1 VINSVLALGF
11 DDTKFNWADLT
22 PIAVEHKK
30 LSSENESDVN
40 KAIDANTS
48 VIGIYASHDIVLA
61 SGLIGAFLTI
71 DAASLLGKSSVGK
84 DDQWVKDAGAL
95 RDLLRVTRTLKAEP
109 KDVIAQT
116 LGENAYAAFNALI
129 ASASRQTKTI
139 LVGPGAIAL
148 GFVAL
153 RSNSKLKDYLLVANT
168 PVVPAITEAIKFMGS
183 KTIMNSKENVHPL
196 AELALAVS
204 ALKAS
209 EL

>member
-1 VINSVLALGF
+1 MINSVLALGF
-11 DDTKFNWADLT
+11 DTTKFNWADLT

-30 LSSENESDVN
+30 LSSENENDVN
-40 KAIDANTS
+40 KAIDADTS
-48 VIGIYASHDIVLA
+48 VIGIYATHDIVLA

-71 DAASLLGKSSVGK
+71 DAASLLGKSSVGN

-95 RDLLRVTRTLKAEP
+95 RDLLRITRTLKSDP
-109 KDVIAQT
+109 KEVITKT
-116 LGENAYAAFNALI
+116 LGENAYSAFNALI

-139 LVGPGAIAL
+139 LVGPGAISL

-183 KTIMNSKENVHPL
+183 KVIMNTKENVHPL

>member
-1 VINSVLALGF
+1 MINSVLALGF
-11 DDTKFNWADLT
+11 DDTKFNWSDLT

-30 LSSENESDVN
+30 LSSENENDVN

-71 DAASLLGKSSVGK
+71 DAASLLGKSSVGN
-84 DDQWVKDAGAL
+84 DEQWVKDAGAL
-95 RDLLRVTRTLKAEP
+95 RDLLRVTRTLKSDP
-109 KDVIAQT
+109 KEVITKT
-116 LGENAYAAFNALI
+116 LGEKAYAAFNALI

-168 PVVPAITEAIKFMGS
+168 PITPSLTEAIKFMGC
-183 KTIMNSKENVHPL
+183 KTIMNTKENVHPL

-204 ALKAS
+204 AVKAS

>member
-11 DDTKFNWADLT
+11 DDTKFNWSDLT

-30 LSSENESDVN
+30 LSSDNENDVN

-48 VIGIYASHDIVLA
+48 VIGIYATHDIVLA

-71 DAASLLGKSSVGK
+71 DAASLLGKSSVGN

-95 RDLLRVTRTLKAEP
+95 RDLLRVTRTLKSDP
-109 KDVIAQT
+109 KEVIAQT

-129 ASASRQTKTI
+129 ASTSRQTKTI

-168 PVVPAITEAIKFMGS
+168 PIVPAITEAIKFMGS
-183 KTIMNSKENVHPL
+183 KTIMNTKENVHPL

-204 ALKAS
+204 AVKAS

>member
-1 VINSVLALGF
+1 MINSVLALGF
-11 DDTKFNWADLT
+11 DNTKFNWADLT

-30 LSSENESDVN
+30 LSSDNENDVN

-48 VIGIYASHDIVLA
+48 VIGIYVSHNIVLA

-71 DAASLLGKSSVGK
+71 DAASLLGKSSVGN
-84 DDQWVKDAGAL
+84 DAQWVKDAGAL
-95 RDLLRVTRTLKAEP
+95 RDLLRVTRDLKSDP
-109 KDVIAQT
+109 KEVITKT
-116 LGENAYAAFNALI
+116 LGENAYSAFNALI

-153 RSNSKLKDYLLVANT
+153 RSNSKLKDHLLVANT
-168 PVVPAITEAIKFMGS
+168 PTIPAITEAIKFMGC
-183 KTIMNSKENVHPL
+183 KVIMNTKENAHPL

-204 ALKAS
+204 AVKAS

>member
-1 VINSVLALGF
+1 MINSVLALGF
-11 DDTKFNWADLT
+11 DDTKFNWSDLT

-30 LSSENESDVN
+30 LSSENENDVN

-48 VIGIYASHDIVLA
+48 VIGIYATHDIVLA

-71 DAASLLGKSSVGK
+71 DAASLLGKSNVGN

-95 RDLLRVTRTLKAEP
+95 RDLLRVTRTLKSDP
-109 KDVIAQT
+109 KEVITKT

-168 PVVPAITEAIKFMGS
+168 PISPSLTEAIKFMGC
-183 KTIMNSKENVHPL
+183 KTIMNTKENVHPL

-204 ALKAS
+204 AVKAS

>member
-1 VINSVLALGF
+1 MINSVLALGF

-30 LSSENESDVN
+30 LSTENESDVN

-48 VIGIYASHDIVLA
+48 VIGIYVTHDIVLA

-71 DAASLLGKSSVGK
+71 DAASLLGKSSVGN
-84 DDQWVKDAGAL
+84 DAQWVKDAGAL
-95 RDLLRVTRTLKAEP
+95 RDLLRVTRDLKSEP
-109 KDVIAQT
+109 KEVISKT
-116 LGENAYAAFNALI
+116 LGENAYSAFNAII

-153 RSNSKLKDYLLVANT
+153 RSNSKLKDFLLVANT
-168 PVVPAITEAIKFMGS
+168 PVVPAITEAIKFMGC
-183 KTIMNSKENVHPL
+183 KVIMNTKENTHPL

>member
-1 VINSVLALGF
+1 MINSVLALGF
-11 DDTKFNWADLT
+11 DDSKFNWSDLT

-71 DAASLLGKSSVGK
+71 DAASLVGKSSVGNDHK
-84 DDQWVKDAGAL
+84 WVKDAGAL
-95 RDLLRVTRTLKAEP
+95 RDLLRITRTLKSDP
-109 KDVIAQT
+109 KEVITKT
-116 LGENAYAAFNALI
+116 LGENAYSAFTALI

-153 RSNSKLKDYLLVANT
+153 RSNSKLKDYLLIANT
-168 PVVPAITEAIKFMGS
+168 PVIPALTEAIKFMGC
-183 KTIMNSKENVHPL
+183 KVIMNTTENTHPL

-204 ALKAS
+204 AIRAS

>member
-30 LSSENESDVN
+30 LSTENESDVN

-168 PVVPAITEAIKFMGS
+168 PIVPAITEAIKFMGS
-183 KTIMNSKENVHPL
+183 KTIMNTKENVHPL

>member
-11 DDTKFNWADLT
+11 DDTKFNWSDLT

-30 LSSENESDVN
+30 LSSENENDVN

-48 VIGIYASHDIVLA
+48 VIGIYATHDIVLA

-71 DAASLLGKSSVGK
+71 DAASLLGKSNVGN

-95 RDLLRVTRTLKAEP
+95 RDLLRVTRTLKSDP
-109 KDVIAQT
+109 KEVITKT

-168 PVVPAITEAIKFMGS
+168 PISPSLTEAIKFMGC
-183 KTIMNSKENVHPL
+183 KTIMNTKENVHPL

-204 ALKAS
+204 AVKAS

>member
-30 LSSENESDVN
+30 LSSENENDVH

-48 VIGIYASHDIVLA
+48 VIGIYVTHDIVLA

-71 DAASLLGKSSVGK
+71 DAASLLGKSSVGN
-84 DDQWVKDAGAL
+84 DDKWVKDAGAL
-95 RDLLRVTRTLKAEP
+95 RDLLRVTRTLKSDP
-109 KDVIAQT
+109 KEVITKT
-116 LGENAYAAFNALI
+116 LGENAYSAFNALI

-153 RSNSKLKDYLLVANT
+153 RSNSKLKDYLLIANT
-168 PVVPAITEAIKFMGS
+168 PLVPALTEAIKFMGC
-183 KTIMNSKENVHPL
+183 KVIMNTKENAHPL

-204 ALKAS
+204 AVKAS

>member
-1 VINSVLALGF
+1 MINSVLALGF
-11 DDTKFNWADLT
+11 DDTKFNWSDLT
-22 PIAVEHKK
+22 PIAIEHKK
-30 LSSENESDVN
+30 INSEIENEVN
-40 KAIDANTS
+40 KAIDANVS
-48 VIGIYASHDIVLA
+48 IVGIYVSHDIVLA

-95 RDLLRVTRTLKAEP
+95 RDLLRITRTLKSDP
-109 KDVIAQT
+109 KEVITKT
-116 LGENAYAAFNALI
+116 LGENAFSTFNALST
-129 ASASRQTKTI
+129 SASRQTRTI

-148 GFVAL
+148 GFVAM
-153 RSNSKLKDYLLVANT
+153 RSNSKLKDYLLIANT
-168 PVVPAITEAIKFMGS
+168 PNIPSLNEALKYMGS
-183 KTIMNSKENVHPL
+183 SVIMNTKENVHPL

>member
-11 DDTKFNWADLT
+11 DDTKFSWSDLT

-30 LSSENESDVN
+30 LSRDNENDVN

-48 VIGIYASHDIVLA
+48 VIGIYATHDIVLA

-71 DAASLLGKSSVGK
+71 DAASLLGKSSVGN
-84 DDQWVKDAGAL
+84 DDQWVKDAGSL
-95 RDLLRVTRTLKAEP
+95 RDLLRVTRTLKSDP
-109 KDVIAQT
+109 KEVITKT
-116 LGENAYAAFNALI
+116 LGENAYSAFDALI

-168 PVVPAITEAIKFMGS
+168 PVVPAITEAIKFMGC
-183 KTIMNSKENVHPL
+183 KVIMNTKENVHPL

-204 ALKAS
+204 AVKAS

>member
-1 VINSVLALGF
+1 MINSVLALGF
-11 DDTKFNWADLT
+11 DNTKFNWADLT

-30 LSSENESDVN
+30 LSSDNENDVN

-48 VIGIYASHDIVLA
+48 VIGIYVSHDIVLA

-71 DAASLLGKSSVGK
+71 DAASLLGKSSVGN
-84 DDQWVKDAGAL
+84 DAQWVKDAGAL
-95 RDLLRVTRTLKAEP
+95 RDLLRVTRDLKSDP
-109 KDVIAQT
+109 KEVITKT
-116 LGENAYAAFNALI
+116 LGENAYSAFNALI

-153 RSNSKLKDYLLVANT
+153 RSNSKLKDHLLVANT
-168 PVVPAITEAIKFMGS
+168 PTIPAITEAIKFMGC
-183 KTIMNSKENVHPL
+183 KVIMNTKENAHPL

-204 ALKAS
+204 AVKAS

>member
-1 VINSVLALGF
+1 MINSVLALGF
-11 DDTKFNWADLT
+11 DDTKFNWSDLT
-22 PIAVEHKK
+22 PIAIEHKK
-30 LSSENESDVN
+30 ITSEIENEVN
-40 KAIDANTS
+40 KAIDANVS
-48 VIGIYASHDIVLA
+48 IVGIYVSHDIVLA

-95 RDLLRVTRTLKAEP
+95 RDLLRITRTLKSDP
-109 KDVIAQT
+109 KEVITKT
-116 LGENAYAAFNALI
+116 LGENAFSTFNALST
-129 ASASRQTKTI
+129 SASRQTRTI

-148 GFVAL
+148 GFVAM
-153 RSNSKLKDYLLVANT
+153 RSNSKLKDYLLIANT
-168 PVVPAITEAIKFMGS
+168 PNIPSLNEALKYMGS
-183 KTIMNSKENVHPL
+183 SVIMNTKENVHPL

>member
-1 VINSVLALGF
+1 MINSVLALGF
-11 DDTKFNWADLT
+11 DTTKFNWSDLT

-30 LSSENESDVN
+30 LSSENENDVN

-48 VIGIYASHDIVLA
+48 VIGIYATHDIVLS

-71 DAASLLGKSSVGK
+71 DAASLLGKSSVGN

-95 RDLLRVTRTLKAEP
+95 RDLLRITRTLKSDP
-109 KDVIAQT
+109 KEVITKT
-116 LGENAYAAFNALI
+116 LGENAYSAFNALI
-129 ASASRQTKTI
+129 ASSSRQTKTI
-139 LVGPGAIAL
+139 LVGPGAISL

-183 KTIMNSKENVHPL
+183 KVIMNTKENVHPL

>member
-1 VINSVLALGF
+1 MINSVLALGF

-30 LSSENESDVN
+30 LSSENENDVN

-71 DAASLLGKSSVGK
+71 DAASLLGKSSVGN

-95 RDLLRVTRTLKAEP
+95 RDLLRVTRTLKSEP
-109 KDVIAQT
+109 KEVIAQT

-129 ASASRQTKTI
+129 ASTSRQTKTI

-153 RSNSKLKDYLLVANT
+153 RANSKLKDYLLVANT

-183 KTIMNSKENVHPL
+183 KTIMNTKENVHPL

>member
-1 VINSVLALGF
+1 MINSVLALGF
-11 DDTKFNWADLT
+11 DDTKFNWSDLT

-30 LSSENESDVN
+30 LSSENENDVN

-48 VIGIYASHDIVLA
+48 VIGIYATHDIVLA

-71 DAASLLGKSSVGK
+71 DAASLLGKSSVGN

-95 RDLLRVTRTLKAEP
+95 RDLLRVTRTLKSDP
-109 KDVIAQT
+109 KEVITKT

-168 PVVPAITEAIKFMGS
+168 PITPSLTEAIKFMGC
-183 KTIMNSKENVHPL
+183 KTIMNTKENVHPL
-196 AELALAVS
+196 AELALVVS
-204 ALKAS
+204 AVKAS

>member
-1 VINSVLALGF
+1 MINSVLALGF
-11 DDTKFNWADLT
+11 DDTKFNWSDLT

-30 LSSENESDVN
+30 LSSENENDVN

-71 DAASLLGKSSVGK
+71 DAASLLGKSSVGN

-95 RDLLRVTRTLKAEP
+95 RDLLRVTRTLKSDP
-109 KDVIAQT
+109 KEVITKT

-168 PVVPAITEAIKFMGS
+168 PISPSLTEAIKFMGC
-183 KTIMNSKENVHPL
+183 KTIMNTKENVHPL

-204 ALKAS
+204 AVKAS

>member
-1 VINSVLALGF
+1 
-11 DDTKFNWADLT
+11 
-22 PIAVEHKK
+22 
-30 LSSENESDVN
+30 
-40 KAIDANTS
+40 
-48 VIGIYASHDIVLA
+48 LA

-71 DAASLLGKSSVGK
+71 DAASLLGKSSVGN
-84 DDQWVKDAGAL
+84 DDKWVKDAGAL
-95 RDLLRVTRTLKAEP
+95 RDLLRVTRTLKSDP
-109 KDVIAQT
+109 KEVITKT
-116 LGENAYAAFNALI
+116 LGENAYSAFNALI

-153 RSNSKLKDYLLVANT
+153 RSNSKLKDSLLVANT

-183 KTIMNSKENVHPL
+183 KVIMNTKENVHPL

-204 ALKAS
+204 AVKAS

>member
-1 VINSVLALGF
+1 MINSVLALGF

-71 DAASLLGKSSVGK
+71 DAASLLGKSSVGN

-183 KTIMNSKENVHPL
+183 KTIMNTKENVHPL

>member
-48 VIGIYASHDIVLA
+48 VIGIYVTHDIVLA

-71 DAASLLGKSSVGK
+71 DAASLLGKSSVGN
-84 DDQWVKDAGAL
+84 DDQWVKDAGSL
-95 RDLLRVTRTLKAEP
+95 RDLLRVTRTLKSDP
-109 KDVIAQT
+109 KEVITKT
-116 LGENAYAAFNALI
+116 LGENAFFAFDALI

-183 KTIMNSKENVHPL
+183 KVIMNTKENVHPL

-204 ALKAS
+204 AVKAS

>member
-30 LSSENESDVN
+30 LSSDNENDVN

-48 VIGIYASHDIVLA
+48 VIGIYATHDIVLA

-71 DAASLLGKSSVGK
+71 DAASLLGKSSVGN
-84 DDQWVKDAGAL
+84 DDQWVKDAGSL
-95 RDLLRVTRTLKAEP
+95 RDLLRVTRTLKSDP
-109 KDVIAQT
+109 KEVITKT
-116 LGENAYAAFNALI
+116 LGENAFFAFDALI

-168 PVVPAITEAIKFMGS
+168 PVVPAITEAIKFMGC
-183 KTIMNSKENVHPL
+183 KVIMNTKENVHPL

-204 ALKAS
+204 AVKAS

>member
-71 DAASLLGKSSVGK
+71 DAASLLGKSSVGN

-183 KTIMNSKENVHPL
+183 KTIMNTKENVHPL

>member
-1 VINSVLALGF
+1 MINSVLALGF

-84 DDQWVKDAGAL
+84 DDQWVKDAEAL

>member
-1 VINSVLALGF
+1 MINSVLALGF
-11 DDTKFNWADLT
+11 DTTKFNWSDLT

-30 LSSENESDVN
+30 LSSENENDVN

-48 VIGIYASHDIVLA
+48 VIGIYATHDIVLA

-71 DAASLLGKSSVGK
+71 DAASLLGKSSVGN

-95 RDLLRVTRTLKAEP
+95 RDLLRVTRTLKSDP
-109 KDVIAQT
+109 KEVITKT

-139 LVGPGAIAL
+139 LVGPGAISL

-183 KTIMNSKENVHPL
+183 KVIMNTKENVHPL

>member
-1 VINSVLALGF
+1 MINSVLALGF
-11 DDTKFNWADLT
+11 DDTKFNWSDLT

-30 LSSENESDVN
+30 LSSENENDVN

-48 VIGIYASHDIVLA
+48 VIGIYATHDIVLA

-71 DAASLLGKSSVGK
+71 DAASLLGKSSVGN

-95 RDLLRVTRTLKAEP
+95 RDLLRVTRTLKSDP
-109 KDVIAQT
+109 KEVITKT

-168 PVVPAITEAIKFMGS
+168 PITPSLTEAIKFMGC
-183 KTIMNSKENVHPL
+183 KTIMNTKENVHPL

-204 ALKAS
+204 AVKAS

>member
-1 VINSVLALGF
+1 MINSVLALGF
-11 DDTKFNWADLT
+11 DDTKFNWSDLT

-30 LSSENESDVN
+30 LSSENENDVN

-48 VIGIYASHDIVLA
+48 VIGIYATHDIVLA

-71 DAASLLGKSSVGK
+71 DAASLLGKSNVGN
-84 DDQWVKDAGAL
+84 DDQWVKDAEAL
-95 RDLLRVTRTLKAEP
+95 RDLLRVTRTLKSDP
-109 KDVIAQT
+109 KEVITKT

-168 PVVPAITEAIKFMGS
+168 PITPSLTEAIKFMGC
-183 KTIMNSKENVHPL
+183 KTIMNTKENVHPL

-204 ALKAS
+204 AVKAS

>member
-1 VINSVLALGF
+1 MINSVLALGF
-11 DDTKFNWADLT
+11 DDTKFNWSDLT
-22 PIAVEHKK
+22 PIAIEHKK
-30 LSSENESDVN
+30 ITSEIENEVN
-40 KAIDANTS
+40 KAIDANVS
-48 VIGIYASHDIVLA
+48 IVGIYVSHDIVLA

-95 RDLLRVTRTLKAEP
+95 RDLLRITRTLKSEP
-109 KDVIAQT
+109 KEVITKT
-116 LGENAYAAFNALI
+116 LGENAFSTFNALST
-129 ASASRQTKTI
+129 SASRQTRTI

-148 GFVAL
+148 GFVAM
-153 RSNSKLKDYLLVANT
+153 RSNSKLKDYLLIANT
-168 PVVPAITEAIKFMGS
+168 PNIPSLNEALKYMGS
-183 KTIMNSKENVHPL
+183 SVIMNTKENVHPL

>member
-1 VINSVLALGF
+1 MINSVLALGF

-30 LSSENESDVN
+30 LSSENENDVN

-48 VIGIYASHDIVLA
+48 VIGIYATHDIVLA

-71 DAASLLGKSSVGK
+71 DAASLLGKSSVGN

-95 RDLLRVTRTLKAEP
+95 RDLLRVTRTLKSDP
-109 KDVIAQT
+109 KEVITKT
-116 LGENAYAAFNALI
+116 LGENAYSAFNALI

-139 LVGPGAIAL
+139 LVGPGAISL

-153 RSNSKLKDYLLVANT
+153 RSNSKLKDHLLVANT
-168 PVVPAITEAIKFMGS
+168 PVVPAIAEAIKFMGS
-183 KTIMNSKENVHPL
+183 KVIMNTKENVHPL

>member
-1 VINSVLALGF
+1 
-11 DDTKFNWADLT
+11 
-22 PIAVEHKK
+22 
-30 LSSENESDVN
+30 
-40 KAIDANTS
+40 
-48 VIGIYASHDIVLA
+48 
-61 SGLIGAFLTI
+61 
-71 DAASLLGKSSVGK
+71 VGN

-95 RDLLRVTRTLKAEP
+95 RDLLRVTRTLKSEQ
-109 KDVIAQT
+109 KEVITKT

-153 RSNSKLKDYLLVANT
+153 RSNSKLKDYLLIANT
-168 PVVPAITEAIKFMGS
+168 PLVPALTEAIKFMGC
-183 KTIMNSKENVHPL
+183 KVIMNTKENAHPL

-204 ALKAS
+204 AVKAS

>member
-11 DDTKFNWADLT
+11 DNTKFNWADLT

-30 LSSENESDVN
+30 LSSDNENDVN

-48 VIGIYASHDIVLA
+48 VIGIYVSHDIVLA

-71 DAASLLGKSSVGK
+71 DAASLLGKSSVGN
-84 DDQWVKDAGAL
+84 DAQWVKDAGAL
-95 RDLLRVTRTLKAEP
+95 RDLLRVTRDLKSDP
-109 KDVIAQT
+109 KEVITKT
-116 LGENAYAAFNALI
+116 LGENAYSAFNALI

-153 RSNSKLKDYLLVANT
+153 RSNSKLKDHLLVANT
-168 PVVPAITEAIKFMGS
+168 PTIPAITEAIKFMGC
-183 KTIMNSKENVHPL
+183 KVIMNTKENAHPL

-204 ALKAS
+204 AVKAS

>member
-1 VINSVLALGF
+1 MINSVLALGF

-71 DAASLLGKSSVGK
+71 DAASLLGKSSVGN

-95 RDLLRVTRTLKAEP
+95 RDLLRITRTLKSEP
-109 KDVIAQT
+109 KEVITQT

-168 PVVPAITEAIKFMGS
+168 PIVPAITEAIKFMGS
-183 KTIMNSKENVHPL
+183 KTIMNTKENVHPL

>member
-11 DDTKFNWADLT
+11 DDTKFNWSDLT

-30 LSSENESDVN
+30 LSSENENDVN
-40 KAIDANTS
+40 KAIDANIS
-48 VIGIYASHDIVLA
+48 VIGIYTTHDIVLA

-71 DAASLLGKSSVGK
+71 DAASLLGKSSVGN
-84 DDQWVKDAGAL
+84 DDQWVKDAAAL
-95 RDLLRVTRTLKAEP
+95 RDLLRITRTLKSDP
-109 KDVIAQT
+109 KEVITQT
-116 LGENAYAAFNALI
+116 LGDNAYSAFNALI

-139 LVGPGAIAL
+139 LVGPGSIAL

-168 PVVPAITEAIKFMGS
+168 PVIPAITEAVKFMGAS
-183 KTIMNSKENVHPL
+183 VIMNTKENVHPL
-196 AELALAVS
+196 AELALAVI
-204 ALKAS
+204 AVKAS